1 MRHIQYLPVVWK
13 RVKWPLLLLM
23 WGTWLGAHSFALGQT
38 TSVDGITTQFKTA
51 GQNIGTNVLQYAQ
64 PLFWSLAAI
73 QFAGSSIRLGL
84 QGVDLQ
90 EWAAHIVRQ
99 IMFIGVYAWL
109 MTSCYTISND
119 IIQSMQQVGTGLGGT
134 TGLHAQDMFN
144 SGINLAI
151 NLVNLMTIMDPGF
164 SFAVALSGVVLVACF
179 AWLAALLTVALCEG
193 YIMIGAG
200 VLLTGFGGSEWT
212 RDIANKVF
220 MLALSIGT
228 KIFIMEI
235 IMNVEFNLV
244 QQWAAS
250 NPTTLAQVFW
260 IMGAAIIFLLIV
272 MELPSF
278 AAQFI
283 AGAASGSTAA
293 QGIHS
298 LTSAAG
304 GAFLGSAGLM
314 MAGQAAAGSLGGSS
328 GLAEGGFGG
337 GSGGELPGGSNAGAA
352 GFGGISGGRAPSP
365 ASQAGAAVGQVG
377 RALSRGIA
385 AEFRGRVTG
394 VGIKGGTWGGR
405 VAAYIADPEIGAS
418 QSSYPPP
425 ADSTNEIS

>member
-1 MRHIQYLPVVWK
+1 MGGASRPPNLVH
-13 RVKWPLLLLM
+13 RLLRLDDDELLHRFQRYPSKH
-23 WGTWLGAHSFALGQT
+23 A
-38 TSVDGITTQFKTA
+38 
-51 GQNIGTNVLQYAQ
+51 
-64 PLFWSLAAI
+64 
-73 QFAGSSIRLGL
+73 
-84 QGVDLQ
+84 
-90 EWAAHIVRQ
+90 
-99 IMFIGVYAWL
+99 
-109 MTSCYTISND
+109 
-119 IIQSMQQVGTGLGGT
+119 TGGHLLGGT

-151 NLVNLMTIMDPGF
+151 NLVNLMTITDPGF
-164 SFAVALSGVVLVACF
+164 SFAVALSGIVLVGCF

-220 MLALSIGT
+220 MLALSTGT

-235 IMNVEFNLV
+235 IMNVEFTLV
-244 QQWAAS
+244 QQWAGS
-250 NPTTLAQVFW
+250 NPSTLAQVFW

-293 QGIHS
+293 QGIKT
-298 LTSAAG
+298 LTTAAAATVMG
-304 GAFLGSAGLM
+304 GAGAWLAL
-314 MAGQAAAGSLGGSS
+314 QAASASKGDS
-328 GLAEGGFGG
+328 G
-337 GSGGELPGGSNAGAA
+337 GSGGSGNIGSPGAGDAGATDSLPGGSNAAAA
-352 GFGGISGGRAPSP
+352 GFGGISGSNTPSA
-365 ASQAGAAVGQVG
+365 ASQAGAAVGQIG
-377 RALSRGIA
+377 RALTRGIK

-405 VAAYIADPEIGAS
+405 VAAYIKNPDAGNS

-425 ADSTNEIS
+425 AENTNEIT